1 MEGLPSPNTFFFFF
15 FESLIPKTSSSES
28 ADDIYPLQ
36 KVLGRFSKFKPLF
49 LMLRRMICE
58 VNLFWWLQ
66 ENIKDMQINLIKEMT
81 FFFWL
86 VQDPG
91 I

>member
-1 MEGLPSPNTFFFFF
+1 MEGLPSPNTFFF

-28 ADDIYPLQ
+28 ADDYYPLQ

-49 LMLRRMICE
+49 LMLRRICE

-66 ENIKDMQINLIKEMT
+66 ENIKHMQINLIKEMT
-81 FFFWL
+81 FFFFLL